1 MDIVWNILLILLA
14 ALGLTEVIRILV
26 LKVTTTGRSSRM
38 VVIIPVS
45 GHHDDIEYV
54 LRSAAQRL
62 KWMDGQE
69 DAQIYCLDYG
79 MDSETLHICRLVS
92 SEYGFMKI
100 VQPEQ
105 LDTCMGQDSLQIVK

>member
-1 MDIVWNILLILLA
+1 MEFVWNILLVLLA

-26 LKVTTTGRSSRM
+26 LKITTTGRSGRM

-62 KWMDGQE
+62 KWMDGQK
-69 DAQIYCLDYG
+69 DVQIYCLDYG
-79 MDSETLHICRLVS
+79 MDNETLRICRLVS
-92 SEYGFMKI
+92 AEYGFMKI

-105 LDTCMGQDSLQIVK
+105 LDAYLGGEGLQIVK

>member
-1 MDIVWNILLILLA
+1 
-14 ALGLTEVIRILV
+14 
-26 LKVTTTGRSSRM
+26 M

-62 KWMDGQE
+62 KWMDGKE

-79 MDSETLHICRLVS
+79 MDSETLRICRLVS
-92 SEYGFMKI
+92 AEYAFMEI
-100 VQPEQ
+100 VQPDQ
-105 LDTCMGQDSLQIVK
+105 LDACMARDNLQIVK